1 MLHFQ
6 IDPHSGVPVYRQL
19 MDQIRYYISSGALK
33 NGDRVP
39 SIRELSKSLSINPTT
54 VQKAYNELTHMGVIE
69 MARGLGA
76 FVSDHTKK
84 MTQQEKEKVIRRLA
98 MQLALEASQLKMTA
112 ERIMKIVHE
121 ALGVMEVS
129 TESQIKEKRR
139 K

>member
-1 MLHFQ
+1 MLYFQ

-19 MDQIRYYISSGALK
+19 MDQIRYYVSSGALK

-69 MARGLGA
+69 MARGRGA
-76 FVSDHTKK
+76 FVSDRAKK
-84 MTQQEKEKVIRRLA
+84 MSRQEKEKVIRRLA

-121 ALGVMEVS
+121 ALRIMEVS

-139 K
+139 R